1 MSDNNTFELSEHF
14 YSVQCEGISTGIPA
28 YFIRLKN
35 CNLACGFSGKAIVEL
50 KRQVNETEGYIPG
63 GNIVG
68 DLHQQGIATWTC
80 DSAPVWLKGAH
91 TSFKEL
97 IDSWNEQGI
106 FEWIRTGRIHMIWTG
121 GEPTIPKHQKA
132 ISNFLY
138 NFKLQYGAISSYSE
152 IETNGS
158 IYIEDYLFNQLNQI
172 NCSVKLANSGME
184 RDRRIVP
191 DALKRI
197 MEHENYSFKFVVST
211 EDDFKEIINDFVKP
225 FEIPFERICMMPG
238 LDSQEDYHERTRFV
252 LEMAKKYGYR
262 GLTRL
267 HISAWDRATGV

>member
-1 MSDNNTFELSEHF
+1 MNENNTFELSEHF

-28 YFIRLKN
+28 YFIRLKS
-35 CNLACGFSGKAIVEL
+35 CNLACGFSGKAIVKL
-50 KRQVNETEGYIPG
+50 KRQIDGIEGYIPG

-68 DLHQQGIATWTC
+68 DLNEQGIATWTC
-80 DSAPVWLKGAH
+80 DSAPVWLKGVH

-97 IDSWNEQGI
+97 VNSWSEQGI
-106 FEWIRTGRIHMIWTG
+106 LEWIRTGRIHMIWTG

-132 ISNFLY
+132 ISKFLTD
-138 NFKLQYGAISSYSE
+138 FKSLYDASTSYSE
-152 IETNGS
+152 IETNGT
-158 IYIEDYLFNQLNQI
+158 IYIEEELFNHLNQI

-184 RDRRIVP
+184 KDRRIVP
-191 DALKRI
+191 DALNRI
-197 MEHENYSFKFVVST
+197 MQHKNYSFKFVVSS
-211 EDDFKEIINDFVKP
+211 ENDFKEIINDFV
-225 FEIPFERICMMPG
+225 IPFDIPVDKICMMPG